1 MTPSAGS
8 IRSLW
13 RYPVKSMLG
22 EEIES
27 CEVTP
32 RGFAGDRAYALV
44 DASDGKVASAKNPR
58 KWAKLFEC
66 RAELGDRASVWI
78 TLPDGAV
85 VTADDPDVGEVLSNV
100 FGRKVR
106 LETVATGPPVIEELW
121 LDGSPDGRAVTDE
134 RIAMGSPPGTFFDY
148 AVVHLVTTATLDRL
162 SELYPEGRFDLR
174 RFRPNLVVSVGE
186 GQSGFVE
193 SDWLGRTL
201 AVGDSVSLRVTDP
214 CPRCVMSTLAQEDL
228 PADPGILRTAARHN
242 SLVGGEGRGPEG
254 AYPASIGVYARVVS
268 GGTLQRGDSVRVF

>member
-134 RIAMGSPPGTFFDY
+134 RIAMGSPPGTFFDC

-228 PADPGILRTAARHN
+228 PADPGILRTAALHN